1 MFQYFL
7 AFLLI
12 NSCYQSLGVPLPANA
27 PNHLLSKS
35 LVALASQCEN
45 AFLAN
50 QLKSKIH
57 DCAIFVPP
65 YSKKQFQCLIFYDIN
80 MQLCSAVATNK
91 LSLNDD
97 YLVKINEKQDVNNV
111 CTLAKDWVFT
121 NITEFVN
128 YKTTAEKFFK
138 LPATCGDICG
148 VEDALNEANYY
159 CKYYMW
165 GIDMLKTQ
173 VSTTANNANNNA
185 VAPPVNVPEPDVNAK
200 ADIPVPINSNPI
212 NPQDINTHKLKGQ
225 IQQTEPA
232 MARTT
237 DVKAEVP
244 VANVDSVKSD
254 AAVPSTPQQTSSVVA
269 AVDDASK
276 NEEADVNVEREDDP
290 SVPLPENVIPSD
302 NANANKTTV
311 STGKKPADPKDDV
324 VPEAGKDLPLNAEQK
339 EAVLDNPKPKGIGD
353 ADDYAGKAR
362 DWIMRKDFFH
372 WILLRIYTFI
382 FLIGIG
388 FFCVYYFN

>member
-12 NSCYQSLGVPLPANA
+12 NSCYQSLGVPLPATA

-35 LVALASQCEN
+35 LVALAGQCEN

-80 MQLCSAVATNK
+80 MQLCSAVALNK

-148 VEDALNEANYY
+148 LEEALSEANYY

-185 VAPPVNVPEPDVNAK
+185 VAVPEPDVIAN
-200 ADIPVPINSNPI
+200 ADIAVPNNSYPI
-212 NPQDINTHKLKGQ
+212 NPQDINTHKLKEQ
-225 IQQTEPA
+225 IQQTQPGVA
-232 MARTT
+232 HTP
-237 DVKAEVP
+237 DVKEEQP
-244 VANVDSVKSD
+244 VVNVEGVKSD

-269 AVDDASK
+269 AEEASK
-276 NEEADVNVEREDDP
+276 NEDAEGNVEREDDP
-290 SVPLPENVIPSD
+290 SMPLPENIIPSD
-302 NANANKTTV
+302 NANANKSTV
-311 STGKKPADPKDDV
+311 STGKKPAEAKDDV
-324 VPEAGKDLPLNAEQK
+324 VPEVGKDLPLNAEQK

-372 WILLRIYTFI
+372 WILLRIYTFML
-382 FLIGIG
+382 LIGIG
-388 FFCVYYFN
+388 FYCVYNFK